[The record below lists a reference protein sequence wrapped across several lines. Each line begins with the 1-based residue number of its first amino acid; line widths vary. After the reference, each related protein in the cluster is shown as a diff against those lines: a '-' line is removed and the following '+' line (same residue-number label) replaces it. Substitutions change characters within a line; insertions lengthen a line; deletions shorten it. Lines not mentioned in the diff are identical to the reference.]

1 MYESFSDLEDLEE
14 CVQSVESTIP
24 TPINNDENFRYLLY
38 FYSLNCSDSK
48 SVLIS
53 SKLIT
58 FEDKFLT

>member
-14 CVQSVESTIP
+14 WVQSVESKIP
-24 TPINNDENFRYLLY
+24 SPINNDENFRHLLY

-48 SVLIS
+48 SILIS

-58 FEDKFLT
+58 INQVERV